1 MNDNKF
7 IRLPPEKIAD
17 FCRRNRIRKL
27 SLFGSA
33 LKDQLRK
40 DSDIDLLVEFQPGE
54 APSLLDLARM
64 ERELSTVLDG
74 RKIDLRT
81 LNELSRYFR
90 RSTFHGQCPICGRMT
105 VSGCSICW
113 NAANEALTFIQGK
126 IRSDLDK
133 KRMLVLSL
141 IRELEIIGE
150 AASKV
155 SPETRSQTS
164 TVPWQDIT
172 GMRNRLIHAYVDLD
186 SVWSTVTKDL
196 PVLKAEL
203 QKIL

>member
-74 RKIDLRT
+74 RKVDLRT

-90 RSTFHGQCPICGRMT
+90 D
-105 VSGCSICW
+105 
-113 NAANEALTFIQGK
+113 E
-126 IRSDLDK
+126 
-133 KRMLVLSL
+133 VLST
-141 IRELEIIGE
+141 
-150 AASKV
+150 ASV
-155 SPETRSQTS
+155 Q
-164 TVPWQDIT
+164 
-172 GMRNRLIHAYVDLD
+172 Y
-186 SVWSTVTKDL
+186 
-196 PVLKAEL
+196 AEG
-203 QKIL
+203 